1 MYVPARDFTNTRNQI
16 QLRSFFKSR
25 TFLAWINN
33 TIQRSSMLIHDTCHF
48 EARLI
53 KCPTNHAICRI
64 ASTTLTGNYGG
75 GHTCV
80 HVCIYTHIPTYSVIH
95 TTLHLHMYV
104 RAKKRNIMYAN
115 HAHIQSI
122 ICIIK
127 SCSWK
132 PRLRIINYKVKFLTK
147 LCIIQFHYYHLI
159 FSSTVITG

>member
-1 MYVPARDFTNTRNQI
+1 MSAYVCVCVLTHTSNQI

-75 GHTCV
+75 GLTYV
-80 HVCIYTHIPTYSVIH
+80 HVCTREPALYTLMYLFGNIYNTSFT
-95 TTLHLHMYV
+95 YV

-127 SCSWK
+127 SCSSK
-132 PRLRIINYKVKFLTK
+132 PRLRIINFFISEVFD
-147 LCIIQFHYYHLI
+147 
-159 FSSTVITG
+159 